1 MLEKRSENTCHL
13 VPKWNLKRAPETSK
27 SVYFSIYFCLLF
39 STCFCRR
46 FGVEMHRKW
55 VQKGV
60 QNVTKNH
67 EKSTP
72 APECDFGAIWG
83 RFLTDFG
90 QIWGRILIDFRLILD
105 RFWVDFDMICCT
117 HFSASKTTENEKL
130 AKAHEPVAAKKHPAF
145 EKMRFPSHQ
154 LADQVAHAIGCNSA
168 SFFR

>member
-1 MLEKRSENTCHL
+1 MN
-13 VPKWNLKRAPETSK
+13 
-27 SVYFSIYFCLLF
+27 
-39 STCFCRR
+39 
-46 FGVEMHRKW
+46 RKW

-83 RFLTDFG
+83 RFLTDFR
-90 QIWGRILIDFRLILD
+90 QIWGRFLTDFRLIWD
-105 RFWVDFDMICCT
+105 RFLIDFDLIFCT

-145 EKMRFPSHQ
+145 DKNALSVPLALLTRLHTPSAANQHRFFNDFSDVFLERFLVDLGVPFGAVLLKTHPK
-154 LADQVAHAIGCNSA
+154 
-168 SFFR
+168 